1 MALDSHI
8 EVFCQFLL
16 HEKNAS
22 PHTIKNYQ
30 GDLSEF
36 HHYLKQNQPDL
47 LVGGKLDLVRLSP
60 LVLRSYMTLLFQKLS
75 PASVARKLS
84 SLRSFFAYWQKK
96 GKIAQNPAAVLHSPK
111 LPKRL
116 PRFLNVEEI
125 FALLDFP
132 VDDNFNSR
140 RDKAILELFYSC
152 GLRVS
157 ELVSLDLKNL
167 DLENR
172 LVRVIGKGNKE
183 RIVPIGKKAVEKIS
197 SYLDIRADRI
207 KETESIQPLFLN
219 NRRERLNVRSVQR
232 LVDKAITQSGLPK
245 KISPH
250 VLRHT
255 FATHLLNS
263 GADLRSIQELLG
275 HASLSTTQRY
285 THMNVDRLIEVY
297 EKAHPKA

>member
-1 MALDSHI
+1 MAVDSHI
-8 EVFCQFLL
+8 EAFCQSLM

-22 PHTIKNYQ
+22 PHTLKNYT
-30 GDLSEF
+30 GDLVEF
-36 HHYLKQNQPDL
+36 HHYLKQSQPDL
-47 LVGGKLDLVRLSP
+47 LTGGKLELTRISP
-60 LVLRSYMTLLFQKLS
+60 LVLRSYMTLLFQKLA

-96 GKIAQNPAAVLHSPK
+96 GKVAQNPAAVLHSPK

-125 FALLDFP
+125 FALLDAP
-132 VDDNFNSR
+132 VEDNFNNR

-157 ELVSLDLKNL
+157 ELVSLDLKSL

-172 LVRVIGKGNKE
+172 LVRVIGKGSKE
-183 RIVPIGKKAVEKIS
+183 RIVPIGKKAIEKIN
-197 SYLDIRADRI
+197 SYLDLRTARLKGD
-207 KETESIQPLFLN
+207 ESIQSLFLN
-219 NRRERLNVRSVQR
+219 NRGERLNVRSVQR
-232 LVDKAITQSGLPK
+232 LVDKAIAKSGLAK

-285 THMNVDRLIEVY
+285 THVNVDRLMEVY